1 MKILYLH
8 QYFNTP
14 EMSGST
20 RSYEMARRLVSM
32 GHEVNMVTSWREQC
46 NKNDWFLT
54 HNDGIKTYWLPIIY
68 SNHMSY
74 MDRLQAFIRFA
85 LKASVMSAS
94 ISTDIVL
101 ATSTPLTIA
110 IPGVYASRKQRVP
123 MVFEV
128 RDLWPT
134 LPIAIGA
141 LRNPVL
147 KYMAK
152 RLELFAYR
160 NSDAIVALSPGM
172 RDGVIAK
179 GYPGDRIAVI
189 PNGSDLDRFY
199 PNKVAGIAFRKTH
212 GIPENAILMAYVG
225 TFGKVNGVGYIVKLA
240 AALKEDRRIYFLTV
254 GDGQE
259 YEGVKALAIARGC
272 FGINL
277 QMLPRIPKSEVSAV
291 LAATDIA
298 VSTVI
303 PLPELEANSANK
315 FFDGLAAGCCIAINH
330 KGWQAELLS
339 SSGAGFHLSA
349 SIDEAKC
356 ELTNWINNP
365 HRIFE
370 AGEKAR
376 KLAEEQFA
384 IDKLSTNMEQ
394 VLLATYD
401 RMALK

>member
-1 MKILYLH
+1 
-8 QYFNTP
+8 
-14 EMSGST
+14 
-20 RSYEMARRLVSM
+20 
-32 GHEVNMVTSWREQC
+32 MVTSWREQC
-46 NKNDWFLT
+46 DKNDWFIT
-54 HNDGIKTYWLPIIY
+54 HDNGIKTYWLPVTY
-68 SNHMSY
+68 FNHMSY
-74 MDRLQAFIRFA
+74 RDRIQAFIKFA
-85 LKASVMSAS
+85 WKASIMSAS

-110 IPGVYASRKQRVP
+110 LPGVYASHKQKVP

-128 RDLWPT
+128 RDLWPE
-134 LPIAIGA
+134 LPIAIDA

-147 KYMAK
+147 KCMAR

-179 GYPGDRIAVI
+179 GYPIDRISVI

-199 PNKVAGIAFRKTH
+199 PNKVTGMAFRKKY
-212 GIPENAILMAYVG
+212 GIPENTILMAYVG
-225 TFGKVNGVGYIVKLA
+225 TFGKVNGVGYIVELA
-240 AALKEDRRIYFLTV
+240 SSLKENRRIYFLTV

-259 YEGVKALAIARGC
+259 YEQVKALAITKGC
-272 FGINL
+272 LGVNL

-291 LAATDIA
+291 LAAADMA

-315 FFDGLAAGCCIAINH
+315 FFDGLAAGCCMVINH

-339 SSGAGFHLSA
+339 SSDAGFHLSA
-349 SIDEAKC
+349 SIDEATR

-365 HRIFE
+365 QRILE
-370 AGEKAR
+370 AGERAR
-376 KLAEEQFA
+376 KLAEEQFCINKQA
-384 IDKLSTNMEQ
+384 SDLEL
-394 VLLATYD
+394 VLLATYEQ
-401 RMALK
+401 MALK

>member
-1 MKILYLH
+1 
-8 QYFNTP
+8 
-14 EMSGST
+14 
-20 RSYEMARRLVSM
+20 M
-32 GHEVNMVTSWREQC
+32 GHEVNMVTSWREPC
-46 NKNDWFLT
+46 NKNDWFST
-54 HNDGIKTYWLPIIY
+54 HDDGIKTHWLPIIY

-85 LKASVMSAS
+85 LKASAMAAS
-94 ISTDIVL
+94 ISSDIVL

-110 IPGVYASRKQRVP
+110 LPGVYASRKQRVP

-128 RDLWPT
+128 RDLWPE

-141 LRNPVL
+141 LRNPLL
-147 KYMAK
+147 KYMAM

-172 RDGVIAK
+172 RAGVIAK
-179 GYPGDRIAVI
+179 GYPGDRIFVI
-189 PNGSDLDRFY
+189 PNGSDLDVFY
-199 PNKVAGIAFRKTH
+199 PNKETRTAFRKMH
-212 GIPENAILMAYVG
+212 HIPENAILMVYAG
-225 TFGKVNGVGYIVKLA
+225 TFGKVNGVGYLVELA
-240 AALKEDRRIYFLTV
+240 SALKEDKRIYFLTV

-259 YEGVKALAIARGC
+259 FEEVKSLAIKRGC
-272 FGINL
+272 LGINF
-277 QMLPRIPKSEVSAV
+277 QMLPAIPKSEVGAV
-291 LAATDIA
+291 LAAADIA

-315 FFDGLAAGCCIAINH
+315 VFDGLAAGCCIAINH

-349 SIDEAKC
+349 AIGEAKW
-356 ELTNWINNP
+356 ELTNWLNNP
-365 HRIFE
+365 QRIYE

-384 IDKLSTNMEQ
+384 RDKLANDLEQ
-394 VLLATYD
+394 VLLTTYK
-401 RMALK
+401 RVALE

>member
-1 MKILYLH
+1 
-8 QYFNTP
+8 
-14 EMSGST
+14 MSGST

-46 NKNDWFLT
+46 NKNDWFST
-54 HNDGIKTYWLPIIY
+54 HDDGIKTYWLPVTY

-74 MDRLQAFIRFA
+74 MDRFQAFIQFA
-85 LKASVMSAS
+85 WKASIMSAS
-94 ISTDIVL
+94 IPTDIVL

-110 IPGVYASRKQRVP
+110 LPGVYASRKQRVP

-128 RDLWPT
+128 RDLWPE

-160 NSDAIVALSPGM
+160 NSDSIIALSPGM

-179 GYPGDRIAVI
+179 GYPVDRITVI
-189 PNGSDLDRFY
+189 PNGADLDRFY
-199 PNKVAGIAFRKTH
+199 PNKVTGMAFRKTH
-212 GIPENAILMAYVG
+212 GIPESVILMVYAG
-225 TFGKVNGVGYIVKLA
+225 TFGKVNGVGYLVELA
-240 AALKEDRRIYFLTV
+240 SAFKEDRRIYFLTV

-259 YEGVKALAIARGC
+259 YQEVKALAIKRGC
-272 FGINL
+272 LGLNL
-277 QMLPRIPKSEVSAV
+277 QMLPKIPKSEVSAV
-291 LAATDIA
+291 LAAADIA

-315 FFDGLAAGCCIAINH
+315 FFDGLAAGCCMAINH
-330 KGWQAELLS
+330 KGWQADLLL
-339 SSGAGFHLSA
+339 SSGAGLQLSA
-349 SIDEAKC
+349 SIDKAIC
-356 ELTNWINNP
+356 ELKNWINNP
-365 HRIFE
+365 QRIS
-370 AGEKAR
+370 AARGKAR
-376 KLAEEQFA
+376 KLAEDAFA
-384 IDKLSTNMEQ
+384 TDKLAADLEQ
-394 VLLATYD
+394 VLLATYE